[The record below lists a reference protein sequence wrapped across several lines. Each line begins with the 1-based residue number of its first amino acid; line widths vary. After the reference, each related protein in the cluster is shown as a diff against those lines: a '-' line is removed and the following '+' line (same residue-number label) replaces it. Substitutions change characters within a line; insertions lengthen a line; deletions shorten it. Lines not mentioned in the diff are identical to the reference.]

1 MTFATIV
8 FIAIAIYMRTTEK
21 DRLWKSKNFQ
31 DTRKMFIMAGREDP
45 SVITKEMRSKYGY
58 EYDPWCEKY
67 DTVITSCENK
77 ETERNN
83 D

>member
-1 MTFATIV
+1 MVFTTVV
-8 FIAIAIYMRTTEK
+8 FIAIAIYMKTTEK

-31 DTRKMFIMAGREDP
+31 DTRKMFITAGREDP

>member
-1 MTFATIV
+1 MVFTTVV
-8 FIAIAIYMRTTEK
+8 FIVIAIYMKTTEK

>member
-1 MTFATIV
+1 MIFTTVV
-8 FIAIAIYMRTTEK
+8 FIAIAIYMKTTEK
-21 DRLWKSKNFQ
+21 ERLWKSKNFQ
-31 DTRKMFIMAGREDP
+31 DTRKMFITAGREDP